1 MPVDR
6 RLTPSDVPPLASR
19 YPPRPDPWG
28 RTREHPS
35 RTPPPAPH
43 RRPPAG
49 HRLLAGLGHR
59 PPSTAATTPA
69 SATASASVSATASA
83 APTEAA
89 TTAAPTPS
97 ATPSSAP
104 APSRDSLRNATLQV
118 PDGCRASEPIT
129 FSDGT
134 YQSEN
139 GTSYLDIAMKDAGDA
154 VVTVDGAQARAV
166 AFACAAGDDAGGAVG
181 LHDADLHLV
190 GQHALRPLGAG
201 VTDPVL
207 ASAVP
212 STEMSWYP
220 VVLAS
225 GSTPHGLHVT
235 WTAYGQVAENDTAFP
250 AGATLDDL
258 EADLTW
264 SGSTVTASPPS
275 STPRSARS
283 PTSSTSC
290 TPARRPRAAT
300 PPASTSSP
308 TSASSPADRSGPPG
322 PSGQDPVRAS

>member
-1 MPVDR
+1 MSTR
-6 RLTPSDVPPLASR
+6 RALLPLLLTAALL
-19 YPPRPDPWG
+19 
-28 RTREHPS
+28 
-35 RTPPPAPH
+35 PAT
-43 RRPPAG
+43 ACSQG
-49 HRLLAGLGHR
+49 SGTA
-59 PPSTAATTPA
+59 PSTAATTPA

-97 ATPSSAP
+97 ATRSSAP

-154 VVTVDGAQARAV
+154 VVTVNGTQARAV
-166 AFACAAGDDAGGAVG
+166 AFACA
-181 LHDADLHLV
+181 
-190 GQHALRPLGAG
+190 
-201 VTDPVL
+201 
-207 ASAVP
+207 
-212 STEMSWYP
+212 
-220 VVLAS
+220 
-225 GSTPHGLHVT
+225 
-235 WTAYGQVAENDTAFP
+235 AENDTAFP

-283 PTSSTSC
+283 PTSSTRC
-290 TPARRPRAAT
+290 TPARRPRR
-300 PPASTSSP
+300 PAPSTRAPSR
-308 TSASSPADRSGPPG
+308 RSRAKTCRSRGGPRRTCCP
-322 PSGQDPVRAS
+322 R